1 MRLLLA
7 TTNKGKVA
15 ELRLI
20 LEHEPV
26 EIVGLDEAAST
37 NEIETANTFEE
48 NALLKARHYHQ
59 LSGLPTIADDS
70 GLEVESL
77 DGAPGV
83 YSARYGGA
91 GATDQAKILKL
102 LDEMKDVH
110 EPDRTARFTCVAA
123 FVSSAGEAVFR
134 GEVKGRILDRP
145 RGAGGFGYD
154 PIFLYQPLG
163 KTFAELSADEKTGI
177 SHRGQAFRKLAV
189 WLRESSFLDTPK
201 TGDRIGTT
209 AD

>member
-1 MRLLLA
+1 
-7 TTNKGKVA
+7 
-15 ELRLI
+15 
-20 LEHEPV
+20 
-26 EIVGLDEAAST
+26 
-37 NEIETANTFEE
+37 
-48 NALLKARHYHQ
+48 
-59 LSGLPTIADDS
+59 
-70 GLEVESL
+70 
-77 DGAPGV
+77 
-83 YSARYGGA
+83 
-91 GATDQAKILKL
+91 
-102 LDEMKDVH
+102 MKDVH

-145 RGAGGFGYD
+145 RGAGGFGYA
-154 PIFLYQPLG
+154 PIFLYQPLD